1 MYNMQSQSLRLSRL
15 RQKLARL
22 KDMPAPLLAPF
33 LDRSPM
39 IKGTLY
45 PLRRK
50 CAKPYCRC
58 ARGPLHETMV
68 LSASVSGKTRLWT
81 VPQERIEAMH
91 QMTEQYRRFRQAR
104 AELVKLYARHSSQML
119 RLIDAIERLRRKE
132 P

>member
-1 MYNMQSQSLRLSRL
+1 
-15 RQKLARL
+15 
-22 KDMPAPLLAPF
+22 
-33 LDRSPM
+33 M

-50 CAKPYCRC
+50 CAKAYCRC

-81 VPQERIEAMH
+81 IPAERIEEIRR
-91 QMTEQYRRFRQAR
+91 MTEQYRRFRQAR
-104 AELVKLYARHSSQML
+104 AELVKLYAHQSSQML
-119 RLIDAIERLRRKE
+119 RMIDAIERIRKKE

>member
-1 MYNMQSQSLRLSRL
+1 MQLRSRRLSQL
-15 RQKLARL
+15 RQKLIRL
-22 KDMPAPLLAPF
+22 KDVPEPLLAPF
-33 LDRSPM
+33 LNGSPM

-58 ARGPLHETMV
+58 ARGQLHETMV

-81 VPQERIEAMH
+81 VPQERIEEIRRL
-91 QMTEQYRRFRQAR
+91 TEHYRRFRQAR
-104 AELVKLYARHSSQML
+104 AELVKLYARQSSQML
-119 RLIDAIERLRRKE
+119 RIIDAIERLRRKE